1 MNHPKLQPVYTITV
15 IVITI
20 IQRINWVGKNQSSH
34 AATFKNKVIAFLSK
48 SINVAFN
55 FLPTSFI
62 RICIYLVNLVDDY

>member
-34 AATFKNKVIAFLSK
+34 AAAFKNKVIAFFIQVNK
-48 SINVAFN
+48 C
-55 FLPTSFI
+55 SFQFSSNI
-62 RICIYLVNLVDDY
+62 IHKNMHLLGES